1 MLTKLR
7 MYITSDDF
15 EITRH
20 ISSVL
25 HGVIMS
31 AIDTDYAN
39 ILHNSNL
46 NPFSTS
52 LVKNGD
58 EWCWTVATVG
68 QEAYDKIFK
77 VLADKSFSSFVLT
90 SKENAVVNIV
100 KKETFEIPVE
110 NLLKATFNDEPSSVL
125 KISFD
130 TPAAL
135 KAEMTMLLF
144 PTCTLFFKVL

>member
-130 TPAAL
+130 TPAA
-135 KAEMTMLLF
+135 
-144 PTCTLFFKVL
+144 FKSSRCVK

>member
-31 AIDTDYAN
+31 VIDTDYAN

-68 QEAYDKIFK
+68 QEAYNKIFK
-77 VLADKSFSSFVLT
+77 VIADKSFSSFVLT

-125 KISFD
+125 KSHL
-130 TPAAL
+130 THLLLL
-135 KAEMTMLLF
+135 KAKTTMLLF

>member
-1 MLTKLR
+1 MYKGCFIVMLTKLR
-7 MYITSDDF
+7 MYITGDNF

-31 AIDTDYAN
+31 VIDTDYAS

-77 VLADKSFSSFVLT
+77 VLADKSLGNQNVIDAKAAIPSESHH
-90 SKENAVVNIV
+90 SIV
-100 KKETFEIPVE
+100 PPGIGFFRLFK
-110 NLLKATFNDEPSSVL
+110 S
-125 KISFD
+125 
-130 TPAAL
+130 
-135 KAEMTMLLF
+135 AEGIR
-144 PTCTLFFKVL
+144 